1 MSGFLVLPTMV
12 IPRECSALES
22 VVRTIVGAGNIGSS
36 GLTLAASLAA
46 CSMASIS
53 SLQLTW
59 SRGQTT
65 ISCLSVMS
73 LADVMCA
80 CVFKCYL
87 SLGYL
92 KKFIPTLTVR

>member
-1 MSGFLVLPTMV
+1 MRGFLVLPTIVM
-12 IPRECSALES
+12 PRECSALKS

-65 ISCLSVMS
+65 ISCLRVMS

-80 CVFKCYL
+80 YLFQCYL
-87 SLGYL
+87 GVESSEEGIYSYL
-92 KKFIPTLTVR
+92 DC